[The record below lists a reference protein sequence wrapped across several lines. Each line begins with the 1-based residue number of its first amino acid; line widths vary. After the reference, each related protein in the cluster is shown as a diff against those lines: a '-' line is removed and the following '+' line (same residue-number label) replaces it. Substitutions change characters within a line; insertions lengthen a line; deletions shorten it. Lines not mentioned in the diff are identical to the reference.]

1 MVVSKDCEKPYC
13 QTSGQNL
20 VKPAA
25 AHVLLNQSAGD
36 AQTVRESS
44 SVSERFT
51 ERFGDAK
58 RFAAR
63 VSQNEKG

>member
-1 MVVSKDCEKPYC
+1 M
-13 QTSGQNL
+13 SGQNL

-51 ERFGDAK
+51 GRFGESERFT
-58 RFAAR
+58 AR
-63 VSQNEKG
+63 ASQN